1 METILHSFSFTGT
14 EGYHP
19 QSSVIFDKLG
29 NIYGT
34 TTYGNGNLGTSMR
47 SRRDAEDALKLA
59 SGNALEQ
66 AVAAVALARS
76 GDIAGAQ
83 SNMKEAAAKAP
94 LDTLVNSAVLASAR
108 AAIQL
113 EGHNPEAAIQSLEEA
128 RPFDFCELMGLA
140 PAYYRGLA
148 FLQDNRP
155 QQATKEF
162 QRVVDHRAIAPT
174 SLYVVLSQLE
184 LGRAFQLAGDRE
196 NAKRLFRNLTDI
208 WKDADPDFP
217 PLKQLRDYE
226 GRFAVQR

>member
-1 METILHSFSFTGT
+1 MAMPLLLITATSPTGPAPVPLALST
-14 EGYHP
+14 
-19 QSSVIFDKLG
+19 VIATVIG
-29 NIYGT
+29 
-34 TTYGNGNLGTSMR
+34 
-47 SRRDAEDALKLA
+47 APW
-59 SGNALEQ
+59 
-66 AVAAVALARS
+66 AAVIVLVP
-76 GDIAGAQ
+76 
-83 SNMKEAAAKAP
+83 P
-94 LDTLVNSAVLASAR
+94 LR
-108 AAIQL
+108 A
-113 EGHNPEAAIQSLEEA
+113 SLEEA

-196 NAKRLFRNLTDI
+196 NAKRLFHNLTDI

-226 GRFAVQR
+226 RRFAVQR